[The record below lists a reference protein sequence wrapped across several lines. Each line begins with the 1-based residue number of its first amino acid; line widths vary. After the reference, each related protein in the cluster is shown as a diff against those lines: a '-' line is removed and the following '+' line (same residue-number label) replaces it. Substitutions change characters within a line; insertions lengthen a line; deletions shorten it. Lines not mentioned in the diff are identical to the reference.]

1 MRARPLSVSRRLLTT
16 LLVAAPAAFGLA
28 SHAGAN
34 VPSNAPS
41 AALATSPVR
50 RPLLLTG
57 ALATA
62 STRDAET
69 IAREVMT
76 TQLAWAR
83 GLEFQH
89 DKTFEPGDGSRI
101 VVLTQTIDGVPVLGR
116 GARVVVEADG
126 RATAVTSALEEQRPR
141 TTVASLS
148 TTLAFEVA
156 ARAMKGLVTE
166 HAPVALVVA
175 PSFDG
180 EPRLAYL
187 VHGGVPGLPLRPS
200 ALIDART
207 GEVIGVWDRAVYER
221 QAKVYEFNPV
231 KTPTLTTTSMTNTNA
246 TTVAGLDNDRVTSR
260 NCIDKKTVKALN
272 FGGFMINA
280 HVCDLLPTVTANA
293 SGDYTDIAPDT
304 TGKAPEDTYA
314 ELSMFYH
321 TDKAYKHAKDLG
333 LVATSK
339 LTAVGNLRVP
349 DGYQTQDPVKLANPD
364 LPLLPFDNAFF
375 APNDPTF
382 SLIFGLTGDAMWFGQ
397 GTFIDFGYDGDVV
410 YHEFGHFVV
419 DQTAKLVGD
428 PHLDEFGSSVSPG
441 ALNEGLADIYSFFIT
456 GDSATG
462 EYASKGLTKDP
473 SIRDAANKETMPDAL
488 IGEVHQDSN
497 PFSAA
502 VWAAYSPL
510 DATKRLAFQKAW
522 LKGMMM
528 VPSGNLG
535 YGDFADV
542 EVAAITANVDA
553 ATGDALK
560 QAFDA
565 RGVKL
570 DGRVRTYA
578 GTPIKSFVPEQGLY
592 ALGTNSFQTGAPKL
606 VPGIFQVKYD
616 APAGGNVT
624 LHASFKI
631 FPSQGGGNPLSG
643 APPKFV
649 PVVLAKPGGDP
660 IKFAAKAA
668 SHDATQAPCTVTAS
682 SATCDVTVNVAG
694 AAGTT
699 APVHLMIANTGGSAN
714 IDSLTLTNDPV
725 IPDAPVDADAGA
737 ETGNGDQ
744 PAAAASS
751 SGCGCEVPGD
761 AAPSNGGL
769 ALLGASAL
777 AGLVLARRRR

>member
-1 MRARPLSVSRRLLTT
+1 MRARSLSFSRRLLTT
-16 LLVAAPAAFGLA
+16 LLVAVPAAFGLA
-28 SHAGAN
+28 SHGGARAASNASNAAGA
-34 VPSNAPS
+34 P
-41 AALATSPVR
+41 LATATVR

-57 ALATA
+57 AFAAA
-62 STRDAET
+62 SARDAVT

-76 TQLAWAR
+76 TQVAWAR
-83 GLEFQH
+83 GLEFKH
-89 DKTFEPGDGSRI
+89 DRTFEPGDGSRI
-101 VVLTQTIDGVPVLGR
+101 VVLAQTIDGVPVLGR

-126 RATAVTSALEEQRPR
+126 SATTVTSALEEQRPR
-141 TTVASLS
+141 TTIASLS

-166 HAPVALVVA
+166 HAPVSLVVA
-175 PSFDG
+175 PAFEG

-221 QAKVYEFNPV
+221 QAKVYEFNPI
-231 KTPTLTTTSMTNTNA
+231 KTPALTTTAMANTNA
-246 TTVAGLDNDRVTSR
+246 TTVTGLDNDRVTSR
-260 NCIDKKTVKALN
+260 NCIDKKTVKALS
-272 FGGFMINA
+272 FGGFNIDA
-280 HVCDLLPTVTANA
+280 HVCDLIPTVTANA

-339 LTAVGNLRVP
+339 LTAVGNLRIP

-397 GTFIDFGYDGDVV
+397 GSFVDFGYDGDVV

-428 PHLDEFGSSVSPG
+428 PHLDEFGASVSPG

-462 EYASKGLTKDP
+462 EYASKGLTTDKA
-473 SIRDAANKETMPDAL
+473 IRDASNKQTMPDAL

-535 YGDFADV
+535 YGDFA
-542 EVAAITANVDA
+542 AIAVNAVTANVDA

-570 DGRVRTYA
+570 DARVRTYA
-578 GTPIKSFVPEQGLY
+578 GTPIKSFVPQQGLY
-592 ALGTNSFQTGAPKL
+592 ALGTNSFQSGAPKL

-624 LHASFKI
+624 LHASFKV
-631 FPSQGGGNPLSG
+631 FPSQGGGNPLG
-643 APPKFV
+643 GTPPKFV
-649 PVVLAKPGGDP
+649 PVVLAKSGGEP
-660 IKFAAKAA
+660 IKFTAKAA
-668 SHDATQAPCTVTAS
+668 AHDATQAACTTTTTTG
-682 SATCDVTVNVAG
+682 TCDVTVSVFG
-694 AAGTT
+694 ALGTT

-714 IDSLTLTNDPV
+714 IDAITISNDDVQPDPAAQPPV
-725 IPDAPVDADAGA
+725 EPPP
-737 ETGNGDQ
+737 NNDQ
-744 PAAAASS
+744 PAADS
-751 SGCGCEVPGD
+751 SGCGCEVPGET
-761 AAPSNGGL
+761 APSSGGL
-769 ALLGASAL
+769 AVLAASAL